1 MAGISN
7 NKRKFIVMQF
17 VYNCQYLT
25 SYDIPVLVNAIRQAS
40 FKGEYNDPFANIP
53 EKGAKSILLEPIEP
67 VKDSIIP
74 WHNIINEYYENVN
87 LCNKTIRL
95 IEVEFKIMLTDVI
108 NQVLNE
114 IICSTQNEW
123 RFI

>member
-1 MAGISN
+1 
-7 NKRKFIVMQF
+7 MQF

-95 IEVEFKIMLTDVI
+95 IEVEFKIMLTDVKY
-108 NQVLNE
+108 VLLN
-114 IICSTQNEW
+114 S
-123 RFI
+123 